1 MTKTETDGV
10 ACSSPQSQPT
20 SLFVSIIIHLDIA
33 ILKYDR
39 RDDCMSVLL
48 IIMIIQALSST
59 ELNCNCNS

>member
-10 ACSSPQSQPT
+10 ACSSAQSQPT

-39 RDDCMSVLL
+39 RNDCMSVLL